1 MTTTDI
7 PAPTARPPR
16 PATAPKRR
24 PKREREG
31 AAWVFLSPGYS
42 ARPS

>member
-16 PATAPKRR
+16 PASAATRR
-24 PKREREG
+24 PGREREG
-31 AAWVFLSPGYS
+31 AAWVFLSPWVLG
-42 ARPS
+42 APS